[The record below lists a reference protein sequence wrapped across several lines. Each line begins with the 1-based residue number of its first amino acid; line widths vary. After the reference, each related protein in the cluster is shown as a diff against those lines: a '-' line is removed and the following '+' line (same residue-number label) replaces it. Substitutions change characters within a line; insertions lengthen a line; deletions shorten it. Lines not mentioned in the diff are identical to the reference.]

1 MGKTKKDIVQLYL
14 ETKDFNQAVRLSGL
28 PPLAAHI
35 KLLASGVLDIKDK
48 IEYLPLNASRGAMAE
63 DLFWSIVP
71 EAIPANKVIRRNN
84 KNFDFLYGNLEVEI
98 KYASILD
105 ARESTRNKARYTV
118 SVHNQ
123 KNDIVIIFAE
133 REKGVGLYKP
143 YIFFIPSFFIQAK
156 YCYSITI
163 GSSRFKQFLVS
174 PQELKNKLSEYN
186 NIIEKKKST
195 ALF

>member
-1 MGKTKKDIVQLYL
+1 MGRTKKDVVQLYL

-35 KLLASGVLDIKDK
+35 KLLANGVLDIKDK

-98 KYASILD
+98 KYASISSEQYS
-105 ARESTRNKARYTV
+105 AKQKMRYTV
-118 SVHNQ
+118 SMHNQ

-133 REKGVGLYKP
+133 REKGAGLYKP

-156 YCYSITI
+156 SCYSITI
-163 GSSRFKQFLVS
+163 GSTRFKQFLVS

-186 NIIEKKKST
+186 NIVEKKKSR